1 MRIGLFITELE
12 GPNVLLWQIVQPW
25 SPQVRNKTI
34 CIYSYSDTPK
44 SSIYLNKL
52 NILIMNNSQIILKQ
66 GILVI
71 VVNILYVRCVRSF
84 EFCVRLYI
92 L

>member
-12 GPNVLLWQIVQPW
+12 GPNVLLWQIVQTW
-25 SPQVRNKTI
+25 SPQV
-34 CIYSYSDTPK
+34 CIYSYRDTPK